1 MGLFTI
7 PQVLDSMSKMSNP
20 PIKLTPLHSFF
31 QQCNVQ
37 LIEHQGWKTP
47 QVYTTREAEL
57 EAAQQR
63 VAIADVSSNGKIMV
77 QGDRAHSFLAVVL
90 GLPVVS
96 INAGALVMDARIYRL
111 RNDIF
116 FISTLPGKEEII
128 KENLV
133 TATQESDQF
142 ITITDV
148 THGRSEI
155 MVIGPN
161 SQELLSKLCGLDF
174 HPSVFPNMAA
184 KQSGF
189 AKTTQLIIRRDIVG
203 LAAFSIIGAR
213 SLGEYLWHTVIEA
226 GCEWDITLIGQSA
239 LNTLQE
245 QSSK

>member
-31 QQCNVQ
+31 QQCNAR
-37 LIEHQGWKTP
+37 LIEHQGWKIP
-47 QVYTTREAEL
+47 QVYNTLEAEL
-57 EAAQQR
+57 EAARQR
-63 VAIADVSSNGKIMV
+63 VAIADVSPNGKIMV
-77 QGDRAHSFLAVVL
+77 QGNQAHAFLTATL
-90 GLPVVS
+90 DLPTIT
-96 INAGALVMDARIYRL
+96 INTGTSVMDARIYRL

-128 KENLV
+128 IENLMA
-133 TATQESDQF
+133 ATQESDQF

-226 GCEWDITLIGQSA
+226 GCEWDIMLIGQSA

>member
-1 MGLFTI
+1 M
-7 PQVLDSMSKMSNP
+7 PNP

-37 LIEHQGWKTP
+37 LVEHRGWKIP
-47 QVYTTREAEL
+47 QVYTTLDAEL

-63 VAIADVSSNGKIMV
+63 VAVADVSSNGKIIV
-77 QGDRAHSFLAVVL
+77 QGNQAHAFLTVVL
-90 GLPVVS
+90 DLPAVD
-96 INAGALVMDARIYRL
+96 INEGALVMDVGVYRL

-133 TATQESDQF
+133 TVTQESDQF

-189 AKTTQLIIRRDIVG
+189 AKTNQLIIRRDIVG

>member
-1 MGLFTI
+1 
-7 PQVLDSMSKMSNP
+7 
-20 PIKLTPLHSFF
+20 
-31 QQCNVQ
+31 
-37 LIEHQGWKTP
+37 
-47 QVYTTREAEL
+47 
-57 EAAQQR
+57 
-63 VAIADVSSNGKIMV
+63 MV
-77 QGDRAHSFLAVVL
+77 QGNQVHAFLTATL
-90 GLPVVS
+90 DLPTIT
-96 INAGALVMDARIYRL
+96 INTGTSAMDARIYRL

-189 AKTTQLIIRRDIVG
+189 AKTNQLIIRRDIVG